1 MGFLDKIQEKVMS
14 GAGKLIKKKFEST
27 VKNLIKEKRLV
38 FLGAEKIDYTNKEGR
53 KQEITLDEMALIL
66 VDASGQGNLA
76 SVGVTPDDIKDILVK
91 EWNKTGGQK

>member
-1 MGFLDKIQEKVMS
+1 MGIFEKIQTKAMS
-14 GAGKLIKKKFEST
+14 GAGKLIKKKVEST

-38 FLGAEKIDYTNKEGR
+38 FSGAEKIDYTNKEGR
-53 KQEITLDEMALIL
+53 KQEITLDEMVIVL

-91 EWNKTGGQK
+91 EWNKTGGH